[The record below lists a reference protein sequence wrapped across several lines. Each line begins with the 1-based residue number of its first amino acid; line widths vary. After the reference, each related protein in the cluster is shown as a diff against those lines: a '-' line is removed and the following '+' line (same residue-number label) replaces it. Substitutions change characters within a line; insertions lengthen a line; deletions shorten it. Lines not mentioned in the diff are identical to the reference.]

1 MITGW
6 GYVSN
11 PLKKCESQL
20 GWWHSQSGKIKNVP
34 NHQPRTLIH
43 VTQGWIHL
51 GEEKIIDISYRV
63 IDN

>member
-11 PLKKCESQL
+11 PLKKYESQL

-43 VTQGWIHL
+43 VTHGWIHL
-51 GEEKIIDISYRV
+51 GEEK
-63 IDN
+63 